1 MNFNTLS
8 SLQVNQIHGT
18 YKRGGTG
25 QLSKSSIF
33 LLNMR
38 SVGRLLTSLFDTC
51 DNVLVLCYAH
61 ACFWNTLITCQT
73 VFYGHRRR
81 RRLREER
88 KRQER
93 ERLAYVGATSESS
106 SDSDNTDSEIG
117 LEQIRRRR
125 RYNALAMSNG
135 TQGV

>member
-1 MNFNTLS
+1 M
-8 SLQVNQIHGT
+8 
-18 YKRGGTG
+18 
-25 QLSKSSIF
+25 SKSSVF

-38 SVGRLLTSLFDTC
+38 SVGRLLTSLFDTR
-51 DNVLVLCYAH
+51 DTVLVLCYAH
-61 ACFWNTLITCQT
+61 ACLWNTLITCQT

-88 KRQER
+88 KRRER
-93 ERLAYVGATSESS
+93 ERLACASASDSSS

-125 RYNALAMSNG
+125 RHNGFTMNTG